1 METNVKTSAAETKA
15 LLSSLWIFYL
25 LNMIFRDIHEIA
37 KPEFLA
43 EMMTRSAIPEELFL
57 VAGIVLEIPI
67 ALVVLS
73 RMLNYRVNRWANI
86 IAPVLMGALAFTNP
100 PGDLDDIFFL
110 AVEIVGLAV
119 IAWTAWNWRNPEIGS
134 VQSINK

>member
-1 METNVKTSAAETKA
+1 MNILEKKTGSETKV
-15 LLSSLWIFYL
+15 LLSTLWLFYL

-67 ALVVLS
+67 AMVVLS
-73 RMLNYRVNRWANI
+73 RLLNYPINRWANI
-86 IAPVLMGALAFTNP
+86 IAPVLMVVFIFTNP
-100 PGDLDDIFFL
+100 PGDLDDIFFA
-110 AVEIVGLAV
+110 AVELIALALIVWN
-119 IAWTAWNWRNPEIGS
+119 AWKWRNPETDT
-134 VQSINK
+134 N